1 MSSPDAPEE
10 PDPQATGARRL
21 IWAGG
26 TVVAL
31 WFIADGLNGIW
42 PGAGPVARVLIAV
55 GCVVVVLGVVLGIM
69 TVVRRGRQAEKAA
82 RH

>member
-1 MSSPDAPEE
+1 MSSPEEPER

-31 WFIADGLNGIW
+31 WFIADGVSGIW
-42 PGAGPVARVLIAV
+42 PGAGAVARVVIAAAVVLVLLAV
-55 GCVVVVLGVVLGIM
+55 GLGVL
-69 TVVRRGRQAEKAA
+69 TVVKRDREP
-82 RH
+82 